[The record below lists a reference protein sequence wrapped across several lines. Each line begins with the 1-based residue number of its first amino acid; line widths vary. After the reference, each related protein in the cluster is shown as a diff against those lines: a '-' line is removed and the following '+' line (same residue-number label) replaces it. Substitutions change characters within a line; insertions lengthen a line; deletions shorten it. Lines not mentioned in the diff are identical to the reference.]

1 MQSRTCEL
9 TWRAKIRRSQTIS
22 CHVNTRARARTH
34 THVRFSCI
42 NILPTSHCTSHGQT
56 TAEAMHHCS
65 PALLKRRVNVTQHLL
80 YSVTRCGRL
89 WGDGPRRE
97 QSDGGEAGHYHYHCL
112 TFLQG
117 FAHFLCQIC
126 SRLFPSCEFL
136 KTYYTTVLKQNSRQ
150 KCAISS
156 QQDQHNWESPIRA
169 AGQRE

>member
-1 MQSRTCEL
+1 MACQDKEKSNNKLPR
-9 TWRAKIRRSQTIS
+9 QY
-22 CHVNTRARARTH
+22 ARARTH

-117 FAHFLCQIC
+117 FAHFLCEIC

-136 KTYYTTVLKQNSRQ
+136 KTYFLYNGSQTELETEMCYQYT
-150 KCAISS
+150 
-156 QQDQHNWESPIRA
+156 
-169 AGQRE
+169 AGPTQLGVTD